1 MPIHD
6 ENNQPDMRYACPY
19 YRKSTGKQ
27 ELSLEVQ
34 QDAVQSFV
42 KAKNWHILK
51 EFTEVESGQKH
62 TNRHQLL
69 EALAFCRKH
78 NAVLVIAKLDRL
90 ARNVA
95 FISGLMESK
104 VQFVATDY
112 PDASK
117 TMLHMLAVFA
127 EFERD
132 QISIR
137 TKEGLQAAKRR
148 GTVLGKHGK
157 VLAEKNKRDADK
169 FALELLPTFEEFR
182 NMGIKSV
189 RKIANELNR
198 RKVPTFH
205 TKGKWHGRSVWNVMR
220 RLKPA
225 H

>member
-1 MPIHD
+1 
-6 ENNQPDMRYACPY
+6 MRYACPY

-34 QDAVQSFV
+34 QEAVHSFLS
-42 KAKNWHILK
+42 AKKWHVLK
-51 EFTEVESGQKH
+51 EFTEVESGKKH
-62 TNRHQLL
+62 TNRPQLL
-69 EALAFCRKH
+69 EALAYCRKH

-137 TKEGLQAAKRR
+137 TKEGLQAAKKR
-148 GTVLGKHGK
+148 GSVLGKHGK
-157 VLAEKNKRDADK
+157 VLAEKNKRDADA
-169 FALELLPTFEEFR
+169 FAKQLIPTFEELR
-182 NMGIKSV
+182 NIGITSV
-189 RKIANELNR
+189 RKLADELNR

-205 TKGKWHGRSVWNVMR
+205 NKGKWHGRSVWNTIHRFNSINVYN
-220 RLKPA
+220 
-225 H
+225 